1 MHICIHI
8 YIYITYTCK
17 IHIYVVLVKSGDG
30 VMAMHNMICVIDIMC
45 KYCKSVYAVYIY
57 ICLFKCC
64 LCLLS
69 YTQGSQEWKIIH
81 IETSGF
87 SSIK

>member
-1 MHICIHI
+1 MMIHSNAKLVKGKRLTCLRCVLFRTCKYAHMYT

-57 ICLFKCC
+57 M
-64 LCLLS
+64 
-69 YTQGSQEWKIIH
+69 
-81 IETSGF
+81 
-87 SSIK
+87 SI